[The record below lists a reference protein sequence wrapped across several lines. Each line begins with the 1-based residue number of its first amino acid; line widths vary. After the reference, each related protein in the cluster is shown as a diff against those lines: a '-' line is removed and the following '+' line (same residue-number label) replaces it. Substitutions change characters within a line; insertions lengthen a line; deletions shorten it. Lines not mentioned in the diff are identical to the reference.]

1 MAAYETCI
9 SVQFQSLIFRDLN
22 LWALLLDR
30 ATLHARA
37 QARPLGPP
45 GYLDPLTTASAVP
58 PSAPWLV
65 LPLQFSQ
72 VSLLVPFLSTI
83 LCLPFAV
90 YQNVRLPSPGSLPKN
105 CSFLIC
111 ISLGDQEIPTTK

>member
-1 MAAYETCI
+1 MRVAAYETCI
-9 SVQFQSLIFRDLN
+9 SAQFQSLIFRDLN

-30 ATLHARA
+30 ATLHPRA

-90 YQNVRLPSPGSLPKN
+90 CLSEREATISRKPSKEL
-105 CSFLIC
+105 F
-111 ISLGDQEIPTTK
+111 ISNLYFSW